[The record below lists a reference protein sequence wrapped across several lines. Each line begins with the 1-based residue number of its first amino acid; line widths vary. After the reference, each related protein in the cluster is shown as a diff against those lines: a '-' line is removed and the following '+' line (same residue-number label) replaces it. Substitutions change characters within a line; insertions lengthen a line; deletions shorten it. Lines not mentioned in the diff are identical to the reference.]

1 MNDCNCECHKQK
13 DKSDL
18 KKCEEQNKKK
28 TKQINELRQKLM
40 LATIAIAIVGTLVSK
55 QAFDYCIEYFQK
67 YDQVKQ
73 AIDNS
78 ISMTDEQLKYNTD
91 DSIGY
96 WGVSVLPSPSALAV
110 FLMPLIAP
118 TKRRR

>member
-40 LATIAIAIVGTLVSK
+40 VATIAIVGTLVSK

-78 ISMTDEQLKYNTD
+78 IGMTDEQLKYNTD